1 MSKTILIDGETLE
14 TKGSVRLNPITIK
27 KLYHIIISL
36 MIALFFS
43 IALCVSQTYNLNRAI
58 KSYEK
63 ELLCVTDSLNN
74 VIDSVSTESEIKILH
89 SEIGRLSITKHDYS
103 RPSEKDV
110 YDFAKGIG
118 AWYPEIITAQAIIES
133 GCGKRI
139 PEKSNNLFGMKVPGK
154 RETTAHNRGSG
165 DVYAK
170 YGSWKLCVADRILWE
185 LNRYGNHKPS
195 YEEYL
200 EGFSTYAEDENY
212 LNKITSTAENIRKKL
227 SKN

>member
-1 MSKTILIDGETLE
+1 MSKTILIDSETLE
-14 TKGSVRLNPITIK
+14 NKGSVRLNPITIK

-36 MIALFFS
+36 MIVLFFT
-43 IALCVSQTYNLNRAI
+43 IVLCVSQTYNLNRAI

-63 ELLCVTDSLNN
+63 EVLSVTDSLNN
-74 VIDSVSTESEIKILH
+74 VIDSISTESEIKILH
-89 SEIGRLSITKHDYS
+89 SEIGRHSITKHDYS

-133 GCGKRI
+133 GCGKHI

-154 RETTAHNRGSG
+154 RETTAHNRGSV

-170 YGSWKLCVADRILWE
+170 YGNWKLCVADRILWE
-185 LNRYGNHKPS
+185 LHRYGNHKPS

-212 LNKITSTAENIRKKL
+212 IEKIVNIA
-227 SKN
+227 SKIH